1 VALSPTTVTPKP
13 PLNIFEAVRKNL
25 SGNAADWQ
33 QLVEV
38 PKFSI
43 PANGPVA
50 AKTVNT
56 AAIITGLIITNTH
69 TATIRASARIK
80 DASGANTYY
89 PILNAAIIPPND
101 FLTIGFERQVLLT
114 GEKLEVV
121 ADGGTATAHFTYI
134 VNQREDFEVIA

>member
-1 VALSPTTVTPKP
+1 VALSPTTTSPKP

-25 SGNAADWQ
+25 DGNPANWQ

-38 PKFSI
+38 PKYVI
-43 PANGPVA
+43 PANGPVT

-56 AAIITGLIITNTH
+56 AAIVTGLIITNTH
-69 TATIRASARIK
+69 TGLIRASARIK
-80 DASGANTYY
+80 GTDGSTYY
-89 PILNAAIIPPND
+89 PIISNTAIPPND
-101 FLTIGFERQVLLT
+101 FLTITFERQVLVT

-121 ADGGTATAHFTYI
+121 ANGPATAHFTYI